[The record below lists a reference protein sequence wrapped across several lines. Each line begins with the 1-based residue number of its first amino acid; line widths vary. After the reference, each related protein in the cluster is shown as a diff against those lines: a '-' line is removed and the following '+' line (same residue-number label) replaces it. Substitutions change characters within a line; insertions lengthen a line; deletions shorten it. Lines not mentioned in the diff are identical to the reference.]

1 MKREMLRVLLEEI
14 NEEILERMPEW
25 FRVLRDAYEEKLSK
39 LRS

>member
-1 MKREMLRVLLEEI
+1 MLRVLLEEI